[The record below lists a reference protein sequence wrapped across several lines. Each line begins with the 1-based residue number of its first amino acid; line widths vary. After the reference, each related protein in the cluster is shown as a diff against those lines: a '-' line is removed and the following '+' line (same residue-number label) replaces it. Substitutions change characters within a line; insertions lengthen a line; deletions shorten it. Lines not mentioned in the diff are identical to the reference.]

1 MSKKK
6 RSKKKKGK
14 YSKVVVGL
22 ILLISILFVTA
33 ILTIFYTTGLEPTT
47 LIKYFFV
54 FVIGEL
60 WLVAGIKKKKIRQED
75 DMRGVDETYEN
86 EDRMEA

>member
-1 MSKKK
+1 MSTRKKK
-6 RSKKKKGK
+6 KSKKKGK

-22 ILLISILFVTA
+22 ILAISILFVAA

-60 WLVAGIKKKKIRQED
+60 WLVAGIKKKKINRYEE
-75 DMRGVDETYEN
+75 DMRGVDEIYEN
-86 EDRMEA
+86 DEN

>member
-6 RSKKKKGK
+6 KSKKKKGK
-14 YSKVVVGL
+14 YSKIVVGL
-22 ILLISILFVTA
+22 ILAISILFVAA
-33 ILTIFYTTGLEPTT
+33 ILTIFYITGLEPTT

-60 WLVAGIKKKKIRQED
+60 WLVAGIKKKKINQHEG
-75 DMRGVDETYEN
+75 DMGGVNETYEN
-86 EDRMEA
+86 NEY

>member
-1 MSKKK
+1 MKIQKGKK
-6 RSKKKKGK
+6 SKKKGK

-22 ILLISILFVTA
+22 ILAISILFVAA
-33 ILTIFYTTGLEPTT
+33 ILTIFYITGQEPTT

-60 WLVAGIKKKKIRQED
+60 WVVAGIKKKKIKQED
-75 DMRGVDETYEN
+75 DVKGLDENYEN
-86 EDRMEA
+86 NEY

>member
-1 MSKKK
+1 MKIQKGKK
-6 RSKKKKGK
+6 SKKKGK

-22 ILLISILFVTA
+22 ILAISILFVTA
-33 ILTIFYTTGLEPTT
+33 ILIIFYMTGSEPTT

-60 WLVAGIKKKKIRQED
+60 WLVAGIKKKKINSFEE
-75 DMRGVDETYEN
+75 DMRGVDEIHEN
-86 EDRMEA
+86 NEY